1 MLNTLFLIRMQQ
13 VDSIHHHNNLLIM
26 VETYLDRLIWLLLRM
41 EGEEETTGSMKDE
54 VVMSMDLG
62 KEFNESYLIFIYL
75 RKARWVI

>member
-1 MLNTLFLIRMQQ
+1 MQQ

-26 VETYLDRLIWLLLRM
+26 VKTYLDRLIWLLLRM

-62 KEFNESYLIFIYL
+62 KEFNESYFIFALLKKSTLGIL
-75 RKARWVI
+75 NKK